1 MCELKILAVAELY
14 SEIIVFQQYFMFY
27 FDFLAKYHIDCYQ

>member
-1 MCELKILAVAELY
+1 MYSLKILAVAELY

-27 FDFLAKYHIDCYQ
+27 FDFLTKYHIDCCQ